1 MASAGAAT
9 CLQRVAQ
16 ALRQLDD
23 SPVEHGMQL
32 VWPHHAWRPL
42 LLLWQSQG
50 HQCLQALQEGRR
62 CLQRFQ
68 QFQSKQRCSPQSC

>member
-1 MASAGAAT
+1 MARIGAAA

-32 VWPHHAWRPL
+32 VWPHHAWQPL
-42 LLLWQSQG
+42 LMLRQAQG
-50 HQCLQALQEGRR
+50 HQCLQALQEGWC
-62 CLQRFQ
+62 CLQKF
-68 QFQSKQRCSPQSC
+68 